1 MLNNTNYTQT
11 TGRINNPVIIP
22 TDTFK
27 IVSHGKVPTKNQI
40 MKFTLPLSVQK
51 EFEKFC
57 ISINKNPYDN
67 PEYFYKV
74 MESKLKSIFP
84 ETLTQAIQEMGKNGN
99 IGMLLIDGFPIDS
112 AIPKKS
118 DYDDPLDRRDAK
130 TKVSEAAMLAIT
142 SLMQKHLQSNPK
154 EHNGAVIHQ
163 ISPTKTKYLTAS
175 SQGIE
180 PVIYHVENPFEK
192 QPANFLILTCLE
204 GDTQASTAYF
214 FVNDFVNNLPENIVQ
229 SMKKND
235 FTIRSGASYD
245 DVEINRLPLLS
256 EDADTRK
263 LQLRLHEV
271 LCDRFQPLT
280 EEARNTIDYLN
291 EKLSTVRHNDEY
303 ITGSVS
309 LQKGQVLIFNNA
321 WGIGKIDGIM
331 HARDG
336 KISNVGRWLQRGFMY
351 ENTKK
356 DDKKILDG
364 HAQALSDILKSKNI
378 PLSEASSHL
387 RAIMLS
393 TDSAKEYAQN
403 NPNATQSQIT
413 LYGTKPQ
420 NLAKM
425 VAESHKNGL

>member
-1 MLNNTNYTQT
+1 MFTNTNHHKT
-11 TGRINNPVIIP
+11 TTIKNNPRNMLD
-22 TDTFK
+22 DTFK
-27 IVSHGKVPTKNQI
+27 IISHGKAPPKNHI
-40 MKFTLPLSVQK
+40 MKFTLPLSVQQ

-57 ISINKNPYDN
+57 TSIDKNPYND
-67 PEYFYKV
+67 PEYFYKI
-74 MESKLKSIFP
+74 MESKLRNILP
-84 ETLTQAIQEMGKNGN
+84 EVLTKAIQEMGRNGN
-99 IGMLLIDGFPIDS
+99 VGMLLIDGFPIDS
-112 AIPKKS
+112 AIPQKS

-192 QPANFLILTCLE
+192 QPANFLILACLE

-214 FVNDFVNNLPENIVQ
+214 FVGDFIKNLPKNIVE

-256 EDADTRK
+256 EDIHTGK

-321 WGIGKIDGIM
+321 WGIGKIGGIM
-331 HARDG
+331 NARDG

-351 ENTKK
+351 PNTEE
-356 DDKKILDG
+356 DDKKILNG

-425 VAESHKNGL
+425 VEEFHKNGL